1 MGTLEDLFHLENDR
15 LKTYSN
21 LFEKVFPLKFRTESG
36 RDRGKTDRD
45 REVRKERCTDGKRER
60 RE

>member
-36 RDRGKTDRD
+36 RDREKQT
-45 REVRKERCTDGKRER
+45 EIEK
-60 RE
+60 

>member
-36 RDRGKTDRD
+36 RERDKRGRD
-45 REVRKERCTDGKRER
+45 
-60 RE
+60 